1 MEKVI
6 LYEHGCPNCKMLK
19 MKLDQKGIEYETV
32 NDIEVMKAKG
42 FHEAPKLEVD
52 GVVMGF
58 REAISW
64 VKEQNN
70 G

>member
-6 LYEHGCPNCKMLK
+6 LYEHGCPNCLRLK
-19 MKLDQKGIEYETV
+19 SRLDEKGIRYEDVT
-32 NDIEVMKAKG
+32 DIELMKSKG
-42 FHEAPKLEVD
+42 FKSAPKLEVD
-52 GVVMGF
+52 GVVMDF
-58 REAISW
+58 VDAIKW